1 MDSNSSFNNFSIVIP
16 IYNEEEILAESI
28 NNILSICERTS
39 VEYEIIISENGS
51 TDNTKKLVRDLE
63 QNNSKIV
70 LIESD
75 HPNYGEA
82 LKRGFLKCK
91 NEIII
96 SFDIDY
102 YSESFL
108 KECLLLEDKYAGL
121 IASKRLSNSE
131 DGRRLIRKLAT
142 NFFVYILKILF
153 KTKLSDTHGMKAVRK
168 SFVDNH
174 INLVISTQD
183 LFDTE
188 LLLRI
193 EKAGNK
199 FKEVPAKINEIRPS
213 VSVIYKRIPRTLKS
227 LVKLKIAFY
236 KESLKTKNL

>member
-1 MDSNSSFNNFSIVIP
+1 MLD
-16 IYNEEEILAESI
+16 
-28 NNILSICERTS
+28 
-39 VEYEIIISENGS
+39 
-51 TDNTKKLVRDLE
+51 
-63 QNNSKIV
+63 
-70 LIESD
+70 
-75 HPNYGEA
+75 
-82 LKRGFLKCK
+82 
-91 NEIII
+91 
-96 SFDIDY
+96 
-102 YSESFL
+102 
-108 KECLLLEDKYAGL
+108 DKYAGL

-168 SFVDNH
+168 SFVNNH

-193 EKAGNK
+193 EKNGSE

-227 LVKLKIAFY
+227 LFKLKIVFY
-236 KESLKTKNL
+236 RESLKTKNL

>member
-16 IYNEEEILAESI
+16 IYNEEVILTESI
-28 NNILSICERTS
+28 NNILSICDRTS
-39 VEYEIIISENGS
+39 VDYEIIISENGS
-51 TDNTKKLVRDLE
+51 TDSTKKLARDLE
-63 QNNSKIV
+63 QNNSRVV

-108 KECLLLEDKYAGL
+108 KECLLLEEKYAGL

-174 INLVISTQD
+174 INSVISTQD

-193 EKAGNK
+193 EKTGNE
-199 FKEVPAKINEIRPS
+199 FKEIPAKINEIRPS

-227 LVKLKIAFY
+227 LFKLKIAFY
-236 KESLKTKNL
+236 RESLKTKNL

>member
-16 IYNEEEILAESI
+16 IYNEEDILTESI

-39 VEYEIIISENGS
+39 VDYEIIISENGS
-51 TDNTKKLVRDLE
+51 TDSTKKLARDLE
-63 QNNSKIV
+63 QNNSRVV

-108 KECLLLEDKYAGL
+108 KECLVLEEKYAGL

-168 SFVDNH
+168 SFVNNH

-183 LFDTE
+183 LIDTE

-193 EKAGNK
+193 EKTGSE
-199 FKEVPAKINEIRPS
+199 FKEGPAKINEIRPS

-227 LVKLKIAFY
+227 LFKLKIALY

>member
-1 MDSNSSFNNFSIVIP
+1 MDSNSSFINFSIVIP
-16 IYNEEEILAESI
+16 IYNEEDILTESL
-28 NNILSICERTS
+28 NNIVSICERTDID
-39 VEYEIIISENGS
+39 YEIIISENGS
-51 TDNTKKLVRDLE
+51 TDNTKNLARKFE
-63 QNNSKIV
+63 QLNSQIV

-75 HPNYGEA
+75 NPNYGEA
-82 LKRGFLKCK
+82 LKRGFLECK

-102 YSESFL
+102 YSENFL
-108 KECLLLEDKYAGL
+108 KECLLLEEEYAGL
-121 IASKRLSNSE
+121 IASKRLNNSE

-142 NFFVYILKILF
+142 NFFVYLLKILF
-153 KTKLSDTHGMKAVRK
+153 KTKLSDTHGMKAVKKR
-168 SFVDNH
+168 FVNDH

-199 FKEVPAKINEIRPS
+199 FKEVPARINEIRPS
-213 VSVIYKRIPRTLKS
+213 VSLIYKRIPRTLKS
-227 LVKLKIAFY
+227 LFKLKITFY